1 MRRGIAASALVAALA
16 VSLAACGSSGSGSNT
31 SAPAG
36 GSSVDPSKVTGT
48 VTWWDTSDAK
58 AEAPTYQGVV
68 ADFQAKY
75 PNVKVNYVN
84 VPFADAQNKIK
95 NAFSTGTDA
104 PDVIRSEVAWTPELA
119 SLHYLVPLDGT
130 PALQNADDYLPNP
143 VAATKYDGKTY
154 AAPQVTDTMALF
166 YNKKMFADAGI
177 TAAPTSVDELK
188 ADSALIKQ
196 KSGKTG
202 FYLRGDDAY
211 WTLSFLYGE
220 GGDLVDATNKTVT
233 IDNPAGIKA
242 FKTMKDLVDSGA
254 AKTSVTDGWT
264 NMMSAFQSGDTAMMI
279 NGPWA
284 LATVNTG
291 GGAFADKSNLGIAVV
306 LAGSAG
312 QGAPQGGHSYAV
324 YAGSKNIS
332 ASELFVQYMSSAEVQ
347 AKLTKA
353 LGVLPTRKSVW
364 AQPDIASIDS
374 VKFFKDAID
383 KAHQRPW
390 IPEGGTLFAP
400 LVTEYTAMLAGK
412 ESPETAAKN
421 TGDAYRKNLGWK

>member
-16 VSLAACGSSGSGSNT
+16 VSMAACGSSGDSSNN
-31 SAPAG
+31 SAPAAG
-36 GSSVDPSKVTGT
+36 ASVDPAKVSGT

-58 AEAPTYQGVV
+58 AEAPTYQKVIEG
-68 ADFQAKY
+68 FQAKY
-75 PNVKVNYVN
+75 PNVKVKYVN

-119 SLHYLVPLDGT
+119 SLHYLAPLDGT
-130 PALQNADDYLPNP
+130 IALDKADDFLPNP
-143 VAATKYDGKTY
+143 VAATKYEGKTY
-154 AAPQVTDTMALF
+154 AVPQVTDTMALF

-177 TAAPTSVDELK
+177 TKPPATVEELK
-188 ADSALIKQ
+188 AAAAQIKA

-202 FYLRGDDAY
+202 LYLRGDDAY

-220 GGDLVDATNKTVT
+220 GGDLVDANAKTVT
-233 IDNPAGIKA
+233 IDNAAGVKA

-254 AKTSVTDGWT
+254 AKTSVTDGWA
-264 NMMSAFQSGDTAMMI
+264 NMMSSFQSGDTAMMI

-284 LATVNTG
+284 LATVNKG
-291 GGAFADKSNLGIAVV
+291 GDAFADKANLGIAVV
-306 LAGSAG
+306 PAGSGG

-324 YAGSKNIS
+324 YAGSKSIS
-332 ASELFVQYMSSAEVQ
+332 ASELFVQYMASAETQ
-347 AKLTKA
+347 ATLTKE
-353 LGVLPTRKSVW
+353 LGVLPTRKSVF
-364 AQPDIASIDS
+364 AQPDVASIES

-400 LVTEYTAMLAGK
+400 LVTEYTAMLSGK
-412 ESPETAAKN
+412 ETPEQAAKN

>member
-16 VSLAACGSSGSGSNT
+16 VSMAACGSSGSSST
-31 SAPAG
+31 SSAPSG
-36 GSSVDPSKVTGT
+36 GASVDPSKVTGT
-48 VTWWDTSDAK
+48 VTYWDTSDAK
-58 AEAPTYQGVV
+58 AEAPTYQSVV

-75 PNVKVNYVN
+75 PNIKVNFVN
-84 VPFADAQNKIK
+84 VPFADAQNKVK

-119 SLHYLVPLDGT
+119 SLHYLQQLDGT
-130 PALQNADDYLPNP
+130 PALVNPDDYLANP
-143 VAATKYDGKTY
+143 TAATKYDGKTY
-154 AAPQVTDTMALF
+154 AVPQVTDTMALF

-177 TAAPTSVDELK
+177 TAAPASVDELK

-196 KSGKTG
+196 KLGKTG

-220 GGDLVDATNKTVT
+220 GGDLVDGSTKTVT
-233 IDNPAGIKA
+233 VDNAAGVKA

-264 NMMSAFQSGDTAMMI
+264 NMMSDFQSGNVAMMI
-279 NGPWA
+279 NGPWS
-284 LATVNTG
+284 LATINTG

-306 LAGSAG
+306 PAGSAG
-312 QGAPQGGHSYAV
+312 QGAPQGGQSYAV
-324 YAGSKNIS
+324 YAGSKNTA
-332 ASELFVQYMSSAEVQ
+332 ASDLFVQYMSSPEAQ
-347 AKLTKA
+347 TKILKGTGA
-353 LGVLPTRKSVW
+353 LPTRKSVW
-364 AQPDIASIDS
+364 AQPDVASMDE

-400 LVTEYTAMLAGK
+400 LVTEYTAMLSGK